1 MMGIGFFSCPGLS
14 AEAKTGG
21 SVKEIKYIN
30 TSLLLLFEP
39 LPTSTVS
46 FRCKT
51 GNDSILLV
59 LVQIRLLP
67 IQLATTEGWINVLRM
82 CVPEQCK

>member
-1 MMGIGFFSCPGLS
+1 MSYIFWQISGTLAMMGIGLFSCPGLS

-30 TSLLLLFEP
+30 KSLLLLFEP

-46 FRCKT
+46 FKCKT
-51 GNDSILLV
+51 G
-59 LVQIRLLP
+59 
-67 IQLATTEGWINVLRM
+67 TTAFYW
-82 CVPEQCK
+82 C